1 MKKRIL
7 AMTILVT
14 LLLSGCVKGKPLES
28 ASNTEYQVLLNHAS
42 CFVYTF
48 RDAETGVWYIST
60 SDGVTPRL
68 NDDGSLYV
76 TE

>member
-14 LLLSGCVKGKPLES
+14 LLLSGCVKGES
-28 ASNTEYQVLLNHAS
+28 VESTSNTEYQILLNYGS

-48 RDAETGVWYIST
+48 KDAETGVWYIST

>member
-14 LLLSGCVKGKPLES
+14 LLLSGCVKGEFVES
-28 ASNTEYQVLLNHAS
+28 TSNTEYQILLNYGN

-48 RDAETGVWYIST
+48 KDAETGVWYIS
-60 SDGVTPRL
+60 SNDGVIPRL